1 MNERE
6 RAMLCCYRSHAL
18 TPILCDGVERLSKK
32 LAFLALCALE
42 VEGLFAI
49 AD

>member
-18 TPILCDGVERLSKK
+18 TPILCDVVERLSKK